1 MYENEIFTSS
11 GDTQFSSLTVVLR
24 VRYSM
29 GRTVVGYSTSIAI
42 LYFSTI
48 DLLRGIQSIE
58 VTVPIF
64 DVQFIT
70 IMLLV

>member
-1 MYENEIFTSS
+1 
-11 GDTQFSSLTVVLR
+11 
-24 VRYSM
+24 M
-29 GRTVVGYSTSIAI
+29 GRTVAGYSTSIPI

-70 IMLLV
+70 IMLLVGIRKCNTVDAEVPMGPRQLKI